1 MGRAEDPH
9 DLVAWVNEIEHMPAR
24 REEDPHDLASWVNEI
39 EHTDLASASFPIS
52 PSTEASS
59 VGRPADQ
66 KQELVLA
73 CNGAKVVFT
82 ERAHIE
88 PVFPY
93 TPGTHSLRNAILK
106 CATNVSG

>member
-1 MGRAEDPH
+1 VGRAEDPH

-59 VGRPADQ
+59 VGREEDPHD
-66 KQELVLA
+66 
-73 CNGAKVVFT
+73 
-82 ERAHIE
+82 RAPWVNQVE
-88 PVFPY
+88 KNRARWPPF
-93 TPGTHSLRNAILK
+93 
-106 CATNVSG
+106 